1 MEIQDTE
8 PAATVVSAA
17 QATKRPNPASD
28 QNHSPSKA
36 ARVSYDEASLPTKN
50 RRVLEIDTEPAATI
64 VTAAQATKR
73 PYPASDQKPSTSKAA
88 RVSYDE
94 ASLPTKNR
102 RVLEIVNNYHP
113 DAIIRAA
120 IKVLQN
126 QGHND
131 ASRVLEKIHKDS
143 SDLSQAQSFLNEV
156 SKEKGKVPS
165 VISPV
170 RALHHKLEIGLST
183 RQYDKTCQVG
193 NPPSIDKVIWPP
205 RNQLEN
211 ESKKLRPE
219 VIYKNIFCN

>member
-1 MEIQDTE
+1 MDIQDVPVE
-8 PAATVVSAA
+8 SSAN
-17 QATKRPNPASD
+17 KRPHPEMD
-28 QNHSPSKA
+28 QN
-36 ARVSYDEASLPTKN
+36 
-50 RRVLEIDTEPAATI
+50 
-64 VTAAQATKR
+64 
-73 PYPASDQKPSTSKAA
+73 PSTSKKAA
-88 RVSYDE
+88 GPHFEYEQS
-94 ASLPTKNR
+94 STSTKNR
-102 RVLEIVNNYHP
+102 RVLEIVNKFHP

-131 ASRVLEKIHKDS
+131 ASKVLEKIHKDS
-143 SDLSQAQSFLNEV
+143 SNLSQAQSFLNEV

-205 RNQLEN
+205 RNQLED

-219 VIYKNIFCN
+219 VI